1 MSPTAARRNPVL
13 VVAFALLIGGACQSG
28 ESSPGTGGIGGTAA
42 GAGGGGRG
50 GAGATGTGG
59 ASSVGGSS
67 GAGGTGGTAGSGA
80 GGTGGTAGTGGTSSP
95 ADAPVQPDAG
105 SGGPEASAPVDG
117 AGPTPAGGEF
127 LIYWVD
133 TEGGAATVMRAP
145 TGEIMVVDT
154 GFPGTRDGARVMSV
168 LQNELKATKVDY
180 LLTTHYDPD
189 HTGGVGYIAS
199 RLPVGEFQDHGDNGL
214 PGGYRAAIGNKPRKI
229 IRPGDVM
236 MLGPVKI
243 SYVSSN
249 RQLIPQPLPGVP
261 ATPNPLCA
269 GADQG
274 SGNDEN
280 AASVGLVASW
290 GSFQF
295 VDLGDLLWPL
305 EHDLACPVNKLGQV
319 EVYQTTHHG
328 QTQSGAPQLI
338 HAMAPLVAV
347 MNNGASKGGAAASI
361 RNLTR
366 SPGFQELWQV
376 HRSNS
381 AGADNTADERIANS
395 AGADQGHW
403 LKATI
408 TSDGRFTLFNPRN
421 MHAKTYQSR

>member
-1 MSPTAARRNPVL
+1 MAPPRSTPLASPDAP
-13 VVAFALLIGGACQSG
+13 GGADTQM
-28 ESSPGTGGIGGTAA
+28 P
-42 GAGGGGRG
+42 
-50 GAGATGTGG
+50 
-59 ASSVGGSS
+59 
-67 GAGGTGGTAGSGA
+67 
-80 GGTGGTAGTGGTSSP
+80 
-95 ADAPVQPDAG
+95 
-105 SGGPEASAPVDG
+105 
-117 AGPTPAGGEF
+117 PAGGEGEL

-145 TGEIMVVDT
+145 TGEIMIVDT
-154 GFPGTRDGARVMSV
+154 GFPGTRDAARVVSV

-180 LLTTHYDPD
+180 LLTTHYDAD

-199 RLPVGEFQDHGDNGL
+199 RFPVGEFLDHGDGGMPASYRSAVGNGKRRAIQ
-214 PGGYRAAIGNKPRKI
+214 PGETL
-229 IRPGDVM
+229 

-243 SYVSSN
+243 QFVSSA
-249 RQLIPQPLPGVP
+249 RRLIAQPLPGV
-261 ATPNPLCA
+261 ASAPNPHCA

-290 GSFQF
+290 GNFQI
-295 VDLGDLLWPL
+295 VNLGDLLWPL

-319 EVYQTTHHG
+319 ELYQTTHHG

-347 MNNGASKGGAAASI
+347 MNNGAGKGGAATSM
-361 RNLTR
+361 RNLAR
-366 SPGFQELWQV
+366 SPGFQDLWQV

-395 AGADQGHW
+395 AGRRSGPLAEGQRARRRQLHAAEPAQHAHEDVPVALSDHGFGGRSPAASAWISAAGSARLYSTSSSSRPPRVSSVLVTGSRLLPQPMHRGM
-403 LKATI
+403 LPLTI
-408 TSDGRFTLFNPRN
+408 APV
-421 MHAKTYQSR
+421 

>member
-1 MSPTAARRNPVL
+1 MAAARSGPALL
-13 VVAFALLIGGACQSG
+13 VALAALIGGACQSSEPG
-28 ESSPGTGGIGGTAA
+28 PGTGGIGGTAA
-42 GAGGGGRG
+42 GAAGSGRG
-50 GAGATGTGG
+50 GAGGSAGTGG
-59 ASSVGGSS
+59 AGAVAGSS
-67 GAGGTGGTAGSGA
+67 GAGASGGTAGSGGVA
-80 GGTGGTAGTGGTSSP
+80 GSTGGIGGTGGTTSP
-95 ADAPVQPDAG
+95 ADAPVQLDAG
-105 SGGPEASAPVDG
+105 GGTETSAPVDSG
-117 AGPTPAGGEF
+117 GPPPAGGEL

-145 TGEIMVVDT
+145 TGEIMIVDT
-154 GFPGTRDGARVMSV
+154 GFPGTRDAARVMSV

-199 RLPVGEFQDHGDNGL
+199 RLPVGEFQDHGDSGL
-214 PGGYRAAIGNKPRKI
+214 PGGYRAAIGNKPRKV

-249 RQLIPQPLPGVP
+249 RQLIPQPLPG
-261 ATPNPLCA
+261 AATTPNPHCA

-280 AASVGLVASW
+280 AASVGFVASW
-290 GSFQF
+290 GSFEF
-295 VDLGDLLWPL
+295 VNLGDLLWPL

-319 EVYQTTHHG
+319 ELYQTTHHG
-328 QTQSGAPQLI
+328 QAQSGAPQLI

-347 MNNGASKGGAAASI
+347 MNNGASKGGAAVSM
-361 RNLTR
+361 RNLAR
-366 SPGFQELWQV
+366 SPGFQDLWQV

-395 AGADQGHW
+395 EGADQGRW

-408 TSDGRFTLFNPRN
+408 TSDGKFTLLNPRN
-421 MHAKTYQSR
+421 MHTKTYQSR